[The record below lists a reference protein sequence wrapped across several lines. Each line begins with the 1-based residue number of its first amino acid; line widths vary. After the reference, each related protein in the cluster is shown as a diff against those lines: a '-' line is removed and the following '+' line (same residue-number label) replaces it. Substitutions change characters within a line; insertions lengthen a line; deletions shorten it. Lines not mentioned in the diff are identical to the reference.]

1 MTGSFYFRF
10 ILIRLNI
17 IQRTIPNSYCRKN
30 LAQSI
35 RF

>member
-17 IQRTIPNSYCRKN
+17 IQRTITNSYRRIN
-30 LAQSI
+30 LEQSI
-35 RF
+35 RL